1 MNAADVMTSNVISV
15 RADASVGEIAEIL
28 LTNRISGV
36 PVVDDAGD
44 LIGIVS
50 EGDLIHRVEV
60 GTERRRSWWL
70 ELLSSKQIL
79 AHEFIKAH
87 ARKAADLMTRHVIT
101 VRPGTPLSDLASLL
115 DKHGIKRV
123 PVTENGKLVG
133 IVSRANLVQAL
144 FKPRQD
150 TVAEKAVTDSALR
163 DKILAQLKF
172 EPWWPGDVNI
182 IVRDGAVE
190 LWGIVE
196 LQVENDAIRVA
207 IEEISGVRSISNHI
221 STSQRISHL

>member
-101 VRPGTPLSDLASLL
+101 VRPDTPLSDLASLL

-172 EPWWPGDVNI
+172 EPWWPGDVNV

-196 LQVENDAIRVA
+196 SQVENDAIRVA
-207 IEEISGVRSISNHI
+207 IEEIPGVRSISNHI

>member
-1 MNAADVMTSNVISV
+1 MPGAGVLKCNCLGFVNISRAAT
-15 RADASVGEIAEIL
+15 EL
-28 LTNRISGV
+28 GV
-36 PVVDDAGD
+36 
-44 LIGIVS
+44 S
-50 EGDLIHRVEV
+50 
-60 GTERRRSWWL
+60 
-70 ELLSSKQIL
+70 
-79 AHEFIKAH
+79 
-87 ARKAADLMTRHVIT
+87 
-101 VRPGTPLSDLASLL
+101 RPTLHSLL

-172 EPWWPGDVNI
+172 EPWWPGDVNV

-196 LQVENDAIRVA
+196 SQVENDAIRVA
-207 IEEISGVRSISNHI
+207 IEEVPGVRSISNHI